1 MKQKNL
7 SRLYLM
13 CYAHYRYLK
22 ISDHVV
28 NSFSHKV
35 NYYKGEAET
44 YQAKAICDVKD
55 EDKDH
60 RNAAAAILS
69 LVNNKKVAD
78 NEIRKKSY
86 EIVPQEKFQQ
96 FIQKIK
102 KPNFTP
108 EFYRWEYYGA
118 NAATIKL
125 NTRAAFKVLDFQS
138 KNKVLQTAITF
149 MKEHYVNNK
158 SFGTYQFKDVPIE
171 FIPKALRRH
180 VIKNQEREKQKKN

>member
-1 MKQKNL
+1 MHYADLAVYHTVYGLRAMKQKNL

-60 RNAAAAILS
+60 RNAAAAILIKRWLTTKYVKNPMKLFRRKNS
-69 LVNNKKVAD
+69 NSSSKKL
-78 NEIRKKSY
+78 KS
-86 EIVPQEKFQQ
+86 
-96 FIQKIK
+96 
-102 KPNFTP
+102 
-108 EFYRWEYYGA
+108 
-118 NAATIKL
+118 
-125 NTRAAFKVLDFQS
+125 
-138 KNKVLQTAITF
+138 
-149 MKEHYVNNK
+149 
-158 SFGTYQFKDVPIE
+158 
-171 FIPKALRRH
+171 
-180 VIKNQEREKQKKN
+180 